1 MDTRSIRV
9 YSYNGNGMEWN
20 GIEWP
25 FKNSGLFAMSDG
37 DCVVYDDAGSY
48 SFLYYERSDFFHH

>member
-9 YSYNGNGMEWN
+9 YSYNGNGM
-20 GIEWP
+20 EWP